1 MFVGQPGQRW
11 VSKTEPELGLG
22 LVEHMVARQVVISF
36 PAAEESR
43 IYSNSNPPLT
53 RVEYSVGEE
62 IKTNTGDWLTVT
74 QVSSTNAC
82 YTYTGVTD
90 TGHIVKI
97 HEQDLDSSVQFNKP
111 LDRLFIGQFDKSA
124 RFQLRIETLTLKHKH
139 QTSNVHGLVGPRV
152 NRLPHQFFIAN
163 EVSRRDYPRVLL
175 ADEVGLGKTIEA
187 GLILHRMLL
196 DGRVATAL
204 IVVPDNLLYQWLLEM
219 RRRFNLHFSI
229 IDSQLFSVD
238 DSEQDDPNYRP
249 PQLTLM
255 PISYIKNE
263 RKLSQVSSYEWD
275 MLIVDEA
282 HQLTWDINKKSTEFA
297 SVETLASKIP
307 SVILL
312 TATPNQH
319 GVMGHFS
326 RLSLLD
332 PHRYR
337 DLKAFIK
344 EEENYTKVN
353 ALVTKLQRASA
364 SEIKEL
370 SNEIEAFI
378 PLERLPHIDR
388 SDSGKYVEKTI
399 RLLQEHHG
407 TSRVI
412 FRNTRDNVGG
422 FTARS
427 LERHSFELPKEYLT
441 QPSGKVTD
449 LYPERVHDRWTEID
463 PRVVWV
469 SEWLKSH
476 KKTKVVCICGTADIA
491 ISLEKWLRL
500 KKGIKSA
507 VFHEKLDLLH
517 RDRAA
522 AYFADL
528 EDGAQILV
536 CSEIGS
542 EGRNFQFCHTLIL
555 FDLPLDPDLIE
566 QRIGR
571 LDRIGQKNT
580 INIHVPIFKQHG
592 TALLL
597 NWLHEG
603 INAIERASSSGRI
616 IYDNLQEELINNITN
631 TSLEGDT
638 SNFIKTTIEKREE
651 IDCELREG
659 KDKLLQM
666 TSFDNT
672 AAKRLVNEI
681 EEFTNE
687 ELLKSYMSKVFD
699 AFGIEQEVN
708 INGSIVLKPGNHMS
722 IENFPEVPDEGVA
735 ATYDQ
740 SEALSRDDKQFLT
753 WEHPMITG
761 VMDLILNSEFGN
773 SCIGIVKNTNMPKGA
788 ILLECCF
795 VIVCPAPQHFRVTGF
810 LPQSFFR
817 VLLNNIGEDITS
829 SFTVEWLNQNSQD
842 IPELTAQ
849 KITNKIKEQLDH
861 LSKIANQRAKEQI
874 APIIEEAYEA
884 INSHLTNEYERLL
897 ILAETNKNIRQVELN
912 ALNSKKKESL
922 GLIRNSHVK
931 LDAVRILIAT

>member
-1 MFVGQPGQRW
+1 MFEGQPGQRW
-11 VSKTEPELGLG
+11 VSRTEPELGLG
-22 LVEHMVARQVVISF
+22 IVEHMVARQVVISF

-62 IKTNTGDWLTVT
+62 IKTNDGDWFTIT

-82 YTYTGVTD
+82 YTYIGVTD
-90 TGHIVKI
+90 AGHAVKI
-97 HEQDLDSSVQFNKP
+97 HEQELDSSVQFNKP
-111 LDRLFIGQFDKSA
+111 LDRLFIGQFDKSS
-124 RFQLRIETLTLKHKH
+124 RFRLRIETLRLKHKH
-139 QTSNVHGLVGPRV
+139 QTSNAYGLIGPRV

-163 EVSRRDYPRVLL
+163 EVSHREYPRVLL

-229 IDSQLFSVD
+229 IDSELFSID
-238 DSEQDDPNYRP
+238 DAERDDPNYRP

-255 PISYIKNE
+255 PISYIEDE
-263 RKLSQVSSYEWD
+263 RKLLQVSSYEWD
-275 MLIVDEA
+275 ILIVDEA

-337 DLKAFIK
+337 DLNAFIN
-344 EEENYTKVN
+344 EEKNYTKVN
-353 ALVTKLQRASA
+353 ALVTKLLKASA
-364 SEIKEL
+364 PEIKEL
-370 SNEIEAFI
+370 SNEIEGFI
-378 PLERLPHIDR
+378 PLKHLHDV
-388 SDSGKYVEKTI
+388 DQTDTAKYVEKTI

-422 FTARS
+422 FTARI
-427 LERHSFELPKEYLT
+427 LQRHFFELPKEYLT
-441 QPSGKVTD
+441 QRLGKVAD
-449 LYPERVHDRWTEID
+449 LYPERTYDKWTEID
-463 PRVVWV
+463 PRVAWIAD
-469 SEWLKSH
+469 WLQSN

-491 ISLEKWLRL
+491 ISLEKWLRV
-500 KKGIKSA
+500 KKGVKSA
-507 VFHEKLDLLH
+507 VFHEKLDLLQ

-522 AYFADL
+522 AYFAEL
-528 EDGAQILV
+528 EEGAQTLI

-571 LDRIGQKNT
+571 LDRIGQKNMIT
-580 INIHVPIFKQHG
+580 IHVPIFKQHG

-597 NWLHEG
+597 NWFHEG
-603 INAIERASSSGRI
+603 INAIERASSSGKI
-616 IYDNLQEELINNITN
+616 IFDNLQEELINNITN
-631 TSLEGDT
+631 PSLEVNITD
-638 SNFIKTTIEKREE
+638 FIEATIKKRKE
-651 IDCELREG
+651 IDYELRVG

-666 TSFDNT
+666 NSFDNM
-672 AAKRLVNEI
+672 AANRLVSDI

-699 AFGIEQEVN
+699 AFGVEQEVN
-708 INGSIVLKPGNHMS
+708 INESVILKPGNHMS
-722 IENFPEVPDEGVA
+722 IENFPELPDEGVA

-740 SEALSRDDKQFLT
+740 SEAQSRDDKQFLT

-773 SCIGIVKNTNMPKGA
+773 SCVGIVKSTNMPKGA
-788 ILLECCF
+788 VLLECF
-795 VIVCPAPQHFRVTGF
+795 YAIVCPAPKNFRVTGF

-817 VLLNNIGEDITS
+817 VLLNNIGEDISS
-829 SFTVEWLNQNSQD
+829 SFSVEWLNENSQD

-861 LSKIANQRAKEQI
+861 LSAIANQRAKEQI
-874 APIIEEAYEA
+874 APIVEEAYQA
-884 INSHLTNEYERLL
+884 INIHLTNEHERLL
-897 ILAETNKNIRQVELN
+897 MLAETNKNIRQVELDT
-912 ALNSKKKESL
+912 LNSKKKESL

>member
-1 MFVGQPGQRW
+1 MFEGQPGQRW

-22 LVEHMVARQVVISF
+22 VVEHVVARQVVISF

-43 IYSNSNPPLT
+43 IYSNNNPPLT

-62 IKTNTGDWLTVT
+62 IKTNAGDWFTVT

-82 YTYTGVTD
+82 YTYIGVSD
-90 TGHIVKI
+90 AGHTVKI

-111 LDRLFIGQFDKSA
+111 LDRLFIGQFDKSS
-124 RFQLRIETLTLKHKH
+124 RFRLRIETLTLKHKH
-139 QTSNVHGLVGPRV
+139 QTSHAYGLIGPRV

-163 EVSRRDYPRVLL
+163 EVSRREYPRVLL

-229 IDSQLFSVD
+229 IDAELFSIN
-238 DSEQDDPNYRP
+238 DSERKDPNYRP

-255 PISYIKNE
+255 PISYIKDE
-263 RKLSQVSSYEWD
+263 RELLQISSYEWD
-275 MLIVDEA
+275 ILIVDEA
-282 HQLTWDINKKSTEFA
+282 HQLTRDADQK
-297 SVETLASKIP
+297 SVEFSSVEILASKIP

-332 PHRYR
+332 PHRYQ
-337 DLKAFIK
+337 DFTAFIN
-344 EEENYTKVN
+344 EEKNYAKLN
-353 ALVTKLQRASA
+353 ALVTKLQIASP
-364 SEIKEL
+364 SELNKL
-370 SNEIEAFI
+370 SREIEAFI
-378 PLERLPHIDR
+378 PLKLLRYIDPK
-388 SDSGKYVEKTI
+388 DTGQYVENTI
-399 RLLQEHHG
+399 KLLQERHG

-422 FTARS
+422 FKARR
-427 LERHSFELPKEYLT
+427 LQRYSFELPKEYLT
-441 QPSGKVTD
+441 QGLEKVDT
-449 LYPERVHDRWTEID
+449 LYPERAYDRWTDID
-463 PRVVWV
+463 PRTTWIAG
-469 SEWLKSH
+469 WLKSN

-491 ISLEKWLRL
+491 ISIEKWLRL
-500 KKGIKSA
+500 KNGIKSA
-507 VFHEKLDLLH
+507 VFHEKLDLLQ

-528 EDGAQILV
+528 EQGAQILV

-542 EGRNFQFCHTLIL
+542 EGRNFQFCNNLIL
-555 FDLPLDPDLIE
+555 FDLPLDPDVIE

-571 LDRIGQKNT
+571 LDRIGQTNV
-580 INIHVPIFKQHG
+580 INIHVPIFNEHG

-603 INAIERASSSGRI
+603 IDAIERSSSSGKI
-616 IYDNLQEELINNITN
+616 IYDNMQEELIHNITN
-631 TSLEGDT
+631 PNVRVNITD
-638 SNFIKTTIEKREE
+638 FIETTIEKRKA
-651 IDCELREG
+651 IDAELREG
-659 KDKLLQM
+659 KDKLLQIN
-666 TSFDNT
+666 SFDNMT
-672 AAKRLVNEI
+672 AKRLVTDI
-681 EEFTNE
+681 EKFTNE
-687 ELLKSYMSKVFD
+687 ESLKSYMTKIFD

-708 INGSIVLKPGNHMS
+708 INGSVILKPGNHMS

-740 SEALSRDDKQFLT
+740 SEAQSRDDKLFLT
-753 WEHPMITG
+753 WEHPMVTG
-761 VMDLILNSEFGN
+761 IMDLILNSEFGN
-773 SCIGIVKNTNMPKGA
+773 SCVGIVKGSNMPKGA
-788 ILLECCF
+788 VLLECF
-795 VIVCPAPQHFRVTGF
+795 YIVVCPAPKNFRVTGF

-817 VLLNNIGEDITS
+817 VLLNNIGEDISTS
-829 SFTVEWLNQNSQD
+829 FSAEWLNENSLD

-849 KITNKIKEQLDH
+849 KITNKIKKQLNH
-861 LSKIANQRAKEQI
+861 LSTIANQRAKEKI
-874 APIIEEAYEA
+874 APIVEKAYEA
-884 INSHLTNEYERLL
+884 INLHLTAEIERLVV
-897 ILAETNKNIRQVELN
+897 LAETNKNIRQVELD
-912 ALNSKKKESL
+912 ALNAKKKESL

-931 LDAVRILIAT
+931 LDTVRILIAT